1 MARLTM
7 AAACIALLITVGVA
21 GIQSQRQPAGTA
33 HTGNAFRFNK
43 VADGVYH
50 AIGTG
55 TLTVVGNSS
64 VIVNDD
70 DVIVV
75 DDHVSPAA
83 AWVLINEIKTI
94 TNKPVRTVINTHF
107 HYDHAHGNQIFDK
120 DVSIIGH
127 EFTRE
132 MLLGG
137 KSLQMP
143 LYKGYV
149 TQLPGQIENL
159 KQRIAMESDPS
170 RKAMLQAQLQTA
182 ENNAA
187 SQAELKP
194 TPPNVTLRTNMTLYR
209 GDREIQLRF
218 LGRAHTAGDVVVF
231 LPKER
236 IVITGDMLTSALSN
250 MSDAFVN
257 EWVTTLEELKKL
269 DFATVLPGHG
279 EAFTDRAKI
288 DYFQAYLRDVWTEVS
303 RLKQQGVSAEEA
315 AKRADLTKHKEHF
328 PTINSPGV
336 PLIAVT
342 RIYELLD
349 SKR

>member
-1 MARLTM
+1 MPRLGL
-7 AAACIALLITVGVA
+7 ALSAVVILFTLTGL
-21 GIQSQRQPAGTA
+21 QSRRLPAGTA
-33 HTGNAFRFNK
+33 HQGKAYRFNK
-43 VADGVYH
+43 VREGVYH
-50 AIGTG
+50 AVGTG
-55 TLTVVGNSS
+55 ALAVVGNSS
-64 VIVNDD
+64 FIVNDD

-83 AWVLINEIKTI
+83 AWVLLDELKDV

-137 KSLQMP
+137 KALQMP

-170 RKAMLQAQLQTA
+170 RKAMLQAQLQAA

-194 TPPNVTLRTNMTLYR
+194 
-209 GDREIQLRF
+209 
-218 LGRAHTAGDVVVF
+218 
-231 LPKER
+231 
-236 IVITGDMLTSALSN
+236 
-250 MSDAFVN
+250 
-257 EWVTTLEELKKL
+257 
-269 DFATVLPGHG
+269 
-279 EAFTDRAKI
+279 
-288 DYFQAYLRDVWTEVS
+288 
-303 RLKQQGVSAEEA
+303 
-315 AKRADLTKHKEHF
+315 
-328 PTINSPGV
+328 
-336 PLIAVT
+336 
-342 RIYELLD
+342 
-349 SKR
+349 